1 MWFKNLR
8 LYQLT
13 QPFALSSLI
22 LEEKLQ
28 DNLFVGCGSQDAS
41 KLGWVSPFGRHGT
54 ALVHEAA
61 EGVWLTAKKQEKV
74 LPASVVNELLAERV
88 ADIEEEQSR
97 KVYKKE
103 KAQLKDDLLV
113 ELLPRAF
120 TKSSLISGYIDLK
133 RGWFVVNSSSA
144 SRAEELINLL
154 RDSIG
159 SFALVPWSTQQLPS
173 DTLTQWLETRAP
185 QGFVVGEEAELIS
198 RMVDGGVARLKEQ
211 DLLGGEV
218 RLMLESGKRVKRL
231 ELVWRDQMS
240 AIVDEELAIKRLKLT
255 DSFQESLDLVDSDSI
270 AAQLDHEFA
279 SMVVTYRGFLDD
291 LLAAFGGPDQSANAE

>member
-13 QPFALSSLI
+13 QPFDLTGML

-28 DNLFVGCGSQDAS
+28 SNAFVECGSQDAS
-41 KLGWVSPFGRHGT
+41 KLGWISPFGRHGT

-61 EGVWLTAKKQEKV
+61 DGLWLTAKKQEKV
-74 LPASVVNELLAERV
+74 LPASVINELLAERI
-88 ADIEEEQSR
+88 ADIEADQAR

-103 KAQLKDDLLV
+103 KAQMKDELLV

-120 TKSSLISGYIDLK
+120 TKSSLISGYLDLK

-144 SRAEELINLL
+144 ARAEELINLV

-173 DTLTQWLETRAP
+173 DTLTLWLESRAP
-185 QGFVVGEEAELIS
+185 QNFVVGEEAELVS
-198 RMVDGGVARLKEQ
+198 RQVEGGVARLKEQ
-211 DLLGGEV
+211 DLLGDEV
-218 RLMLESGKRVKRL
+218 KLMLESGKRVKRL
-231 ELVWRDQMS
+231 ELLWRDQIS
-240 AIVDEELAIKRLKLT
+240 VIVDEDLAIKRLKLT
-255 DSFQESLDLVDSDSI
+255 DAFQESLDTVDGDSI

-279 SMVVTYRGFLDD
+279 SMVVVYRGFLDD
-291 LLAAFGGPDQSANAE
+291 LLAAFGGPERSETA